1 MPAMSQPRCGGETS
15 NPDLTRP
22 LAWSR
27 VLSRRSERLTDAR
40 DGHLHG
46 GSRPRELRLHT
57 FEVLARS
64 DELSSSGNQE
74 SGPGLPAFS
83 VDVPRFDSQERLLF
97 CEMSCSV
104 VCRPPAGINKM
115 RFNSVRRDGGGAF
128 MRQDF
133 QDSPVSIP
141 ARLLNRHARL
151 ACLSQLTLLR
161 AGNSF

>member
-1 MPAMSQPRCGGETS
+1 VPAMSQPRCGGETS

-27 VLSRRSERLTDAR
+27 VLSRRSEGLTDAR

-97 CEMSCSV
+97 CEMS
-104 VCRPPAGINKM
+104 PAGINRLRPPSTSM
-115 RFNSVRRDGGGAF
+115 YL
-128 MRQDF
+128 F
-133 QDSPVSIP
+133 QVFTRCGSIP
-141 ARLLNRHARL
+141 
-151 ACLSQLTLLR
+151 
-161 AGNSF
+161 